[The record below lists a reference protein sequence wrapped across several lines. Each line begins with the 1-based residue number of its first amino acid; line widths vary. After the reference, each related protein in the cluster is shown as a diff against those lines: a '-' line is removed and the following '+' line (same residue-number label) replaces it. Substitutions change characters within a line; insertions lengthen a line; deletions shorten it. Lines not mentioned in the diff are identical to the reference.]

1 MFLVVPF
8 LLKYFYFVFTLFCF
22 LFLELNWVPHW
33 LVCPTKV
40 SQGHTQNFSF
50 EASYCPLWWWCTPSI
65 ALCTGLFLCPVHSS
79 LQNFDSSL
87 PGLLL
92 PRSWRWQKW
101 KSKVFCWIWPLQRL
115 KHCVAP
121 SVLQAD
127 WVKEVVF
134 HGRTTLEVL
143 NGSVNVY
150 GYAINNKS
158 GRVRLFAP
166 CFEGALFIRNNSSL
180 TANIRLETCRS
191 VEDRPRKKE
200 NAAKINAF
208 LESFAPSLFSSKT
221 LHKNQR
227 QEKAAATTGLLSTNI
242 IFLLQ
247 HRASHACFF
256 YWKTTRIFSIR
267 KGNSFLVFFLP
278 ILFPGLYIFQPFE

>member
-1 MFLVVPF
+1 M
-8 LLKYFYFVFTLFCF
+8 
-22 LFLELNWVPHW
+22 
-33 LVCPTKV
+33 
-40 SQGHTQNFSF
+40 
-50 EASYCPLWWWCTPSI
+50 
-65 ALCTGLFLCPVHSS
+65 
-79 LQNFDSSL
+79 
-87 PGLLL
+87 
-92 PRSWRWQKW
+92 
-101 KSKVFCWIWPLQRL
+101 
-115 KHCVAP
+115 
-121 SVLQAD
+121 LQAD

-227 QEKAAATTGLLSTNI
+227 QEKAAATTG
-242 IFLLQ
+242 
-247 HRASHACFF
+247 
-256 YWKTTRIFSIR
+256 
-267 KGNSFLVFFLP
+267 
-278 ILFPGLYIFQPFE
+278 